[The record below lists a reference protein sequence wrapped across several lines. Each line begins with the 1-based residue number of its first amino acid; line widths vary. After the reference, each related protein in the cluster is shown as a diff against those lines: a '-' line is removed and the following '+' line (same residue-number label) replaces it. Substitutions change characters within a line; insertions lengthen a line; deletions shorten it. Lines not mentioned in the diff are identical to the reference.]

1 MKKRLDALVDFVDE
15 KKIVADIGSD
25 HGITAIKIFEE
36 KNPREVI
43 ATDIS
48 ENSLEKL
55 REKLRNNPDLKIKTR
70 VTDGIR
76 DLEDLGLE
84 NIVISGMGGYLI
96 GEILEEGK
104 KVGQACEKLI
114 LQANNSLAHLRK
126 YLLANNYRIEDEVMV
141 LEEGKYY
148 TIIVSRPG
156 KNQEAYD
163 DLAYRYGKILI
174 EKKDPVFK
182 SYLDFRLD
190 ELEAIYK
197 NIENIETESALAR
210 RRAIEEERLEIGG
223 IKKCL

>member
-76 DLEDLGLE
+76 DLEDMGLE

-96 GEILEEGK
+96 GEILEDGK

-114 LQANNSLAHLRK
+114 LQANNSLDHLRK

-210 RRAIEEERLEIGG
+210 KRAIEEERLEIGG